1 MTSFLVTYKENK
13 YEIQKFLK
21 SHPAGEE
28 ILLPYKDKDITEAFD
43 EIGHS
48 KSALKILSKYLVEQ
62 QLLENPLLEK
72 VEQKPLGKQKE
83 EVVQYNIN
91 KMFRAFAMISF
102 VCLIF
107 YSKNMQLFAE
117 QCSNNFTT
125 FRKSWAK

>member
-1 MTSFLVTYKENK
+1 MSSFLVTYKENK

-21 SHPAGEE
+21 SHPAGED

-48 KSALKILSKYLVEQ
+48 KSALKILNKYLVEQ
-62 QLLENPLLEK
+62 PLLGNPLLEK
-72 VEQKPLGKQKE
+72 VEQKEEKE
-83 EVVQYNIN
+83 EKQVKYNIN

-125 FRKSWAK
+125 FRKS